1 MGKTERLVK
10 LRFPARTGQLKEV
23 RCVVR
28 NAVKRIGCLPDLT
41 DRIVLAV
48 NEACMNIIQHA
59 YGDKRT
65 GEVILEIL
73 NNPDDEELV
82 FRLTDFAKP
91 VDTCVI
97 KSRDLSDL
105 RPGGLGVYLINEVMD
120 KVEFLKPPNG
130 AGNLLEMRKKI
141 HQEAAK

>member
-1 MGKTERLVK
+1 MEKTERLAK
-10 LRFPARTGQLKEV
+10 MRFPARTGQLKEV

-28 NAVKRIGCLPDLT
+28 NAVKRIGCLPELT

-65 GEVILEIL
+65 GEIILEIL
-73 NNPDDEELV
+73 LNPVEEELV
-82 FRLTDFAKP
+82 FRLTDFAEP

-97 KSRDLSDL
+97 KSRDLNDL
-105 RPGGLGVYLINEVMD
+105 RPGGLGVYLIHEVMD
-120 KVEFLKPPNG
+120 KVEFLKPPG
-130 AGNLLEMRKKI
+130 GVGNLLEMRKKI
-141 HQEAAK
+141 HQKAAK